1 MAKDETDDLATAIGL
16 DPKGRKIIKGL
27 GKGKKKKKSQGWSGT
42 RNDKA
47 SGGVV
52 RLKSGGPVVDSY
64 DYS

>member
-27 GKGKKKKKSQGWSGT
+27 GKGKKKKSQGWSGT
-42 RNDKA
+42 RNDNA
-47 SGGVV
+47 SGGTV

-64 DYS
+64 DYN